1 MWELTDNSA
10 AKWRGSAFSVELNT
24 NHPEQG
30 MKLLPGTDIT
40 SAAAEP
46 LQLFRVAAADQKPY
60 AWKLQEA
67 FVRGVDLVASYAP
80 WPGDAV
86 EPHFYWRYRSAQQ
99 EKFSG
104 VEVIVSV
111 HTSLLDSRPA
121 ISISGDL
128 PGNGMS
134 KAELPEGM
142 FLLTPTAGSK
152 RKVLLWIYPADFTQL
167 KIQPAT
173 AKNASGQ
180 WSTTLFSE
188 ASLEKGV
195 IRRARLGFWSVPEE
209 TTEAD
214 FERLFEEL
222 TQEAPPLTT

>member
-30 MKLLPGTDIT
+30 MKLLPGTEGSSVT
-40 SAAAEP
+40 AKP
-46 LQLFRVAAADQKPY
+46 LQLFRVAAADQKRY

-86 EPHFYWRYRSAQQ
+86 EPHFYWRHRSAQQ
-99 EKFSG
+99 HKFSG

-128 PGNGMS
+128 PSNGIS
-134 KAELPEGM
+134 KADLPDGM
-142 FLLTPTAGSK
+142 FLLTPTDSK
-152 RKVLLWIYPADFTQL
+152 RKVLLWIHPADFTQL
-167 KIQPAT
+167 EIQPAS
-173 AKNASGQ
+173 AMNGLAQ

-195 IRRARLGFWSVPEE
+195 IRRARLGFWSVPQE